1 MSTELVLPTSKR
13 AAIRRDPSNLIIFSK
28 PKVGKSEL
36 VAGLEN
42 NLILD
47 LEKGT
52 EFIDAMS
59 LPVDSI
65 QDIKNIGNLIKAKNY
80 PYKYIT
86 VDTITALED
95 LCIPYAEILYSQK
108 SMGKTWFKSDSKGN
122 LAEDSGKKQYGNILN
137 LPNGAGQI

>member
-1 MSTELVLPTSKR
+1 MSEELVLPTSKR
-13 AAIRRDPSNLIIFSK
+13 AAIRKDPSNLIIFSK

-36 VAGLEN
+36 VAGLED

-86 VDTITALED
+86 VDTITA
-95 LCIPYAEILYSQK
+95 
-108 SMGKTWFKSDSKGN
+108 
-122 LAEDSGKKQYGNILN
+122 
-137 LPNGAGQI
+137 